1 MTVGATYFLLVHWQ
15 LGGKRKFMRIVIEF
29 SPQSEKLVI
38 PIHHNS
44 LIQGFIYNNLDDMIS
59 KRLHDEGVAFGKRQF
74 RFFTFSRIYGR
85 YLMNK
90 ETIEFTGPLKI
101 HMSSIHENVL
111 ESFVKHLLIKGK
123 IQLGSQQ
130 CELLRIDVEE
140 KPKFARPIQVKTL
153 SPITIYSTLA
163 AGDGRKK
170 TYYYSPAERDW
181 EIQIFANLW
190 RKSQALG
197 VGPGD
202 PAYLAG
208 SRIKPVKVG
217 KQDLKIMKY
226 RDTVIKGW
234 TGIYEL
240 DLPEEFFYLAYDAG
254 LGAKNS
260 QGFGMIKTV

>member
-1 MTVGATYFLLVHWQ
+1 
-15 LGGKRKFMRIVIEF
+15 MRILIEF
-29 SPQSEKLVI
+29 SSLVDRLI
-38 PIHHNS
+38 LPIHYNS
-44 LIQGFIYNNLDDMIS
+44 LIQGFIYANLDNLIS
-59 KRLHDEGVAFGKRQF
+59 DSLHNEGVAFGKRQF

-85 YLMNK
+85 YLINS
-90 ETIEFTGPLKI
+90 ETIEFTGPLKL
-101 HMSSIHENVL
+101 HMSSIHEDVL

-140 KPKFARPIQVKTL
+140 KPKFTRPLHVKTL
-153 SPITIYSTLA
+153 SPITVYSTLT

-170 TYYYSPAERDW
+170 TYYYSPTERDW
-181 EIQIFANLW
+181 EIQVFTNLW

-197 VGPGD
+197 LGPSD
-202 PAYLAG
+202 PAYLVGA
-208 SRIKPVKVG
+208 RIKPIRVG
-217 KQDLKIMKY
+217 KQDLRIMKY

-260 QGFGMIKTV
+260 QGFGMIEVTDSQR

>member
-1 MTVGATYFLLVHWQ
+1 
-15 LGGKRKFMRIVIEF
+15 MRIKIEF
-29 SPQSEKLVI
+29 SPQSEKLSL

-44 LIQGFIYNNLDDMIS
+44 LIQGFIYSNLDNIIS
-59 KRLHDEGVAFGKRQF
+59 SRLHNEGVAFGKRQF
-74 RFFTFSRIYGR
+74 RFFTYSRLYGK
-85 YLMNK
+85 YSINK

-101 HMSSIHENVL
+101 HMSSIHEDVL

-153 SPITIYSTLA
+153 SPITVYSTLT

-170 TYYYSPAERDW
+170 TYYYSPTEQDW
-181 EIQIFANLW
+181 EIQIFTNLW

-197 VGPGD
+197 LGPSD

-208 SRIKPVKVG
+208 ARIKPIRVG
-217 KQDLKIMKY
+217 KQDLRIMKY

-240 DLPEEFFYLAYDAG
+240 NLPEEFFYLAYDAG

-260 QGFGMIKTV
+260 QGFGMIEVTDSQR

>member
-1 MTVGATYFLLVHWQ
+1 
-15 LGGKRKFMRIVIEF
+15 MRITIEF
-29 SPQSEKLVI
+29 SPQSEKLTL
-38 PIHHNS
+38 PIHYNS
-44 LIQGFIYNNLDDMIS
+44 LIQGLIYNNLDGLVSD
-59 KRLHDEGVAFGKRQF
+59 RLHNEGLAFGKRQF
-74 RFFTFSRIYGR
+74 RFFTFSRLYGR
-85 YLMNK
+85 YLIGR
-90 ETIEFTGPLKI
+90 ETIEFTGPLKV
-101 HMSSIHENVL
+101 HVSSIHEDIL

-123 IQLGSQQ
+123 IQLGSQE
-130 CELLRIDVEE
+130 CELVRIDVEE
-140 KPKFARPIQVKTL
+140 RPNFTRPIKVKTL
-153 SPITIYSTLA
+153 SPITVYSTLTT
-163 AGDGRKK
+163 GSGRKK

-197 VGPGD
+197 LGPND

-208 SRIKPVKVG
+208 SRIRPIKVG
-217 KQDLKIMKY
+217 KQDLRIMKY

-260 QGFGMIKTV
+260 QGFGMIKVTNSQ

>member
-1 MTVGATYFLLVHWQ
+1 
-15 LGGKRKFMRIVIEF
+15 MRILIEF
-29 SPQSEKLVI
+29 SPLVDRLI
-38 PIHHNS
+38 LPIHYNS
-44 LIQGFIYNNLDDMIS
+44 LIQGFIYANLDNLIS
-59 KRLHDEGVAFGKRQF
+59 DSLHNEGVAFGKRQF

-85 YLMNK
+85 YLINS
-90 ETIEFTGPLKI
+90 ETIEFTGPLKL
-101 HMSSIHENVL
+101 HMSSIHEDVL

-153 SPITIYSTLA
+153 SPITVYSTLT

-170 TYYYSPAERDW
+170 TYYYSPTERDW
-181 EIQIFANLW
+181 EIQIFTNLW

-197 VGPGD
+197 LGPSD

-208 SRIKPVKVG
+208 ARIKPIRVG
-217 KQDLKIMKY
+217 KQDLRIMKY

-240 DLPEEFFYLAYDAG
+240 NLPEEFFYLAYDAG

-260 QGFGMIKTV
+260 QGFGMIEVTDSQRYR